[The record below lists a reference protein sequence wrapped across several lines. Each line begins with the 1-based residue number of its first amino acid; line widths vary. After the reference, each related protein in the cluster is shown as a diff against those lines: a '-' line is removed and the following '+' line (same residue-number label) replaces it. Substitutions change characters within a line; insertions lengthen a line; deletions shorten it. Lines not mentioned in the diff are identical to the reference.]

1 MLTTEQI
8 TLARTTLQN
17 AKSPIFIHDDDAD
30 GLCSF
35 LVLYHI
41 NNEGRNFIPKGS
53 RRLDATHAQ
62 TIKQYHPDT
71 IFILDLP
78 EVEQEFLNEFTCPII
93 WMDHH
98 EPKTRSK
105 VTYINPRLIDNAA
118 YYPTTAMAY
127 EIAQD
132 EKFLWI
138 ATAGALADYYLP
150 PYIKQFSKLY
160 PQLLPKPTTLP
171 KVLYYSNTEKL
182 VKFFFFILKG
192 QTQDVRD
199 ALKVLMKI
207 KEPQEIFEET
217 TPQGK
222 FLHKRFTGINDK
234 YNEILQEVLKG
245 VTRSPILYY
254 EYSDAKWSFTTNLAN
269 ELTVRFPKKVIIIAR
284 KKDEEIKASLRAQFP
299 IEPLIQI
306 AMQNIQGHA
315 GGHPNACGAVIKQEC
330 WQLFMKQF
338 KTNIKAYKL
347 RAKTVKKTTKTS
359 IPTTN
364 KN

>member
-1 MLTTEQI
+1 MLTPEQI
-8 TLARTTLQN
+8 TFARTTLQN
-17 AKSPIFIHDDDAD
+17 AKTPLFIHDDDAD

-41 NNEGRNFIPKGS
+41 NHEGRNFIPKGS
-53 RRLDATHAQ
+53 RRLDASHAQ
-62 TIKQYHPDT
+62 TIKQYHPDA

-78 EVEQEFLNEFTCPII
+78 EVEQEFLDAFSCPII

-98 EPKTRSK
+98 EPKIRSK

-127 EIAQD
+127 EISQD
-132 EKFLWI
+132 PKYLWI

-150 PYIKQFSKLY
+150 PYIKEFSKMY
-160 PQLLPKPTTLP
+160 PQFLKKQTTLP
-171 KVLYYSNTEKL
+171 KILFTSETGLL

-207 KEPQEIFEET
+207 KEPSEIFEES

-222 FLHKRFTGINDK
+222 FLHRRFTGINEK
-234 YNEILQEVLKG
+234 YNEILQDVLKQ

-254 EYSDAKWSFTTNLAN
+254 EYSDSKWSFTTNLAN
-269 ELTVRFPKKVIIIAR
+269 ELTVRFPKKVIIITR
-284 KKDEEIKASLRAQFP
+284 KKDDEMKASLRAQFA
-299 IEPLIQI
+299 IEPLIQL
-306 AMQNIQGHA
+306 AMQNVQGHA
-315 GGHPNACGAVIKQEC
+315 GGHPNACGAVIKIES
-330 WQLFMKQF
+330 WPLFMNQF
-338 KTNIKAYKL
+338 KSNIKL
-347 RAKTVKKTTKTS
+347 VKEKKKNLLNNNVL
-359 IPTTN
+359 N
-364 KN
+364 KI